1 MVNFKT
7 EMSIYDKFIDKK
19 ELTTKELLEL
29 GLNSHDLTKLVEDG
43 KIRRVRRGFYDL
55 EKCDGLFNYANI
67 LASKKYKKYDRFQ
80 QAINR
85 CLEIDA
91 NNGRIH
97 TRLFLD
103 SLHKNNFEQAIESI
117 RVLINGDN
125 DAYTKDANLWLF
137 LLSFMTELP
146 DDLKD
151 KVSDLK
157 LEDVLTRE
165 DDLRYED
172 KLSQNKIRSNIMNYK
187 FSQASD
193 ELGEL
198 NIKKKPIYILITEKL
213 LSMVKYYDMRNQNNI
228 SSLLVDGKYEEVRDL
243 LIRDRDLHGLSNS
256 NKEILMI
263 LEDLISVIND
273 KKIPEVENMPD
284 SDYLYVEIQ
293 KHNYERALQLY
304 RDFPV
309 KNVSRSV
316 KSVGLL
322 LERINEEINKLKK
335 DDSRS
340 LSVGSDIFVSITNAL
355 QNGDVDKAF
364 LLLDQYLERI
374 NKKQYKNYIANLI
387 KLDVLNKDK
396 GFVESMHELSCVGR
410 DKELFDVALY
420 IQDFYFNLI
429 NKNFMKAAVYLNLI
443 SMSKSLGG
451 VEVEVSQMRRAL
463 IDEAF
468 KNNIKESD
476 LGLLGKE
483 DIIEMEVTS
492 DKLDDLL
499 EEITLPEELDITY
512 TLGDAIDDVANEVSL
527 LMLEPMSDE
536 EISFVTDTCQATDC
550 VQSIV
555 IEEEDGSKR
564 VFLRYYDKN
573 GPYVDISGTLRLAN
587 FKYKN
592 KEYEEA
598 IELYE
603 RVLSKIENPR
613 SFIYGKLGIAYRN
626 ITRDNDYSRAIDYL
640 TLATAASATEENVVD
655 YTDLINKL
663 KFRSNY
669 NGVVLTKK

>member
-1 MVNFKT
+1 MVNFKI

-29 GLNSHDLTKLVEDG
+29 GLNSHDLTNLVSEG

-67 LASKKYKKYDRFQ
+67 LASKKYKNYERFH
-80 QAINR
+80 QALNR
-85 CLEIDA
+85 CLEIEP
-91 NNGRIH
+91 NNGKVH
-97 TRLFLD
+97 TRLLLD
-103 SLHKNNFEQAIESI
+103 SLHKNNFEQAVESI
-117 RVLINGDN
+117 RILSNSSN
-125 DAYTKDANLWLF
+125 DAYKRDANLWLF
-137 LLSFMTELP
+137 MLSFVTELP
-146 DDLKD
+146 DDLKK
-151 KVSDLK
+151 KVSSLK

-165 DDLRYED
+165 DDLRYDD
-172 KLSQNKIRSNIMNYK
+172 KLSQNKIRSNIFNYK
-187 FSQASD
+187 FSYASD
-193 ELGEL
+193 DLNEL
-198 NIKKKPIYILITEKL
+198 NIKKKPIYFLITEKL
-213 LSMVKYYDMRNQNNI
+213 LSMVKYYDMRNQQNI
-228 SSLLVDGKYEEVRDL
+228 SNLLIDGKYEEVRDL
-243 LIRDRDLHGLSNS
+243 LIKDRDLHGLSNV
-256 NKEILMI
+256 NKEILII
-263 LEDLISVIND
+263 LEDLIGVIND

-309 KNVSRSV
+309 KNVSCGV

-322 LERINEEINKLKK
+322 LERINEEINKLNKEEV
-335 DDSRS
+335 RT
-340 LSVGSDIFVSITNAL
+340 LSVGSDIFVNITNAL
-355 QNGDVDKAF
+355 QSGDVDKAF
-364 LLLDQYLERI
+364 LLLDQYLESI
-374 NKKQYKNYIANLI
+374 DKKQYKNYIANLI
-387 KLDVLNKDK
+387 KLDVLNGDR

-410 DKELFDVALY
+410 EKELFDVALY
-420 IQDFYFNLI
+420 IQDFYFNLV

-451 VEVEVSQMRRAL
+451 VEVEVSQMRRTL

-476 LGLLGKE
+476 LGLVGKE
-483 DIIEMEVTS
+483 EVVVE
-492 DKLDDLL
+492 DDLS
-499 EEITLPEELDITY
+499 EEIVAPEIEDLPITY
-512 TLGDAIDDVANEVSL
+512 TLGDAIDDVVNEVNL

-555 IEEEDGSKR
+555 IEEEDGTKR

-592 KEYEEA
+592 REYEEA
-598 IELYE
+598 IELFE
-603 RVLSKIENPR
+603 RVLPKIENPR
-613 SFIYGKLGIAYRN
+613 SFIYSKLGIAYRN
-626 ITRDNDYSRAIDYL
+626 ITKDNDYSKAIDYL
-640 TLATAASATEENVVD
+640 TLATAASASEENVVD

>member
-29 GLNSHDLTKLVEDG
+29 GLNSHDLTNLVNEGKL
-43 KIRRVRRGFYDL
+43 RRVRRGFYDL

-91 NNGRIH
+91 NNGKIH

-103 SLHKNNFEQAIESI
+103 SLHKNNFDQAIESI
-117 RVLINGDN
+117 RVLSNGDN
-125 DAYTKDANLWLF
+125 VAYTKDANLWLF
-137 LLSFMTELP
+137 LLSFITELP
-146 DDLKD
+146 DDLKE
-151 KVSDLK
+151 KVSGLK

-187 FSQASD
+187 FSQAND
-193 ELGEL
+193 NLNEL

-213 LSMVKYYDMRNQNNI
+213 LGMVKYYDMRNQHNI
-228 SSLLVDGKYEEVRDL
+228 GDLLVEGKYEEVRDL

-284 SDYLYVEIQ
+284 SDYLFVEIQ

-340 LSVGSDIFVSITNAL
+340 LSVGSDIFVGITNAL
-355 QNGDVDKAF
+355 QSGDVDKAF
-364 LLLDQYLERI
+364 LLLDQYLESI
-374 NKKQYKNYIANLI
+374 NKKRYKNYIANLI
-387 KLDVLNKDK
+387 KLDVLNGDK

-451 VEVEVSQMRRAL
+451 VEVEVSQMRRTL

-476 LGLLGKE
+476 LGLLSE
-483 DIIEMEVTS
+483 EEIIE
-492 DKLDDLL
+492 DKVDDLL

-536 EISFVTDTCQATDC
+536 EIAFVTDTCQATDC

-587 FKYKN
+587 YKYKN
-592 KEYEEA
+592 GEYEEA
-598 IELYE
+598 IELFE

-613 SFIYGKLGIAYRN
+613 SFIYSKLGIAYRN
-626 ITRDNDYSRAIDYL
+626 ITKDNDYSKAIDYL
-640 TLATAASATEENVVD
+640 TLATAASSTEEDVRD

-663 KFRSNY
+663 KFRTNY

>member
-29 GLNSHDLTKLVEDG
+29 GLNSHDLTNLVNEGKL
-43 KIRRVRRGFYDL
+43 RRVRRGFYDL

-91 NNGRIH
+91 NNGKIH

-103 SLHKNNFEQAIESI
+103 SLHKNNFDQAIESI
-117 RVLINGDN
+117 RVLSNGDN
-125 DAYTKDANLWLF
+125 VAYTKDANLWLF
-137 LLSFMTELP
+137 LLSFITELP
-146 DDLKD
+146 EDLKE
-151 KVSDLK
+151 KVSELK
-157 LEDVLTRE
+157 LEDVLTRD

-187 FSQASD
+187 FSQAND
-193 ELGEL
+193 ELNEL

-213 LSMVKYYDMRNQNNI
+213 LGMVKYYDMRNQHNI
-228 SSLLVDGKYEEVRDL
+228 GALLVEGKYEEVRDL

-284 SDYLYVEIQ
+284 SDYLFVEIQ
-293 KHNYERALQLY
+293 KHNYERALKLY
-304 RDFPV
+304 RDFSV

-322 LERINEEINKLKK
+322 LERINEEISKLRKE
-335 DDSRS
+335 DLPRT
-340 LSVGSDIFVSITNAL
+340 LSVGSDVFVGITNSL
-355 QNGDVDKAF
+355 QSGDVDKAF
-364 LLLDQYLERI
+364 LLLDQYLESI

-387 KLDVLNKDK
+387 KLDVLNGDR

-410 DKELFDVALY
+410 DRKLFDVALY

-451 VEVEVSQMRRAL
+451 VEVEVSQMRRTL

-476 LGLLGKE
+476 LGLLSAE
-483 DIIEMEVTS
+483 DLVVVEEDLSEEIVAPEME
-492 DKLDDLL
+492 DL
-499 EEITLPEELDITY
+499 PITY
-512 TLGDAIDDVANEVSL
+512 TLGDAIDDVVNEVNL

-536 EISFVTDTCQATDC
+536 EIDFVTETCQATDC

-587 FKYKN
+587 YKYKN
-592 KEYEEA
+592 REYEEA
-598 IELYE
+598 IELFE
-603 RVLSKIENPR
+603 RVLPKIENPR
-613 SFIYGKLGIAYRN
+613 SFIYSKLGIAYRN
-626 ITRDNDYSRAIDYL
+626 ITKDNDYSKAIDYL
-640 TLATAASATEENVVD
+640 TLATAASSSEEDVRD

-663 KFRSNY
+663 KFRTNY

>member
-1 MVNFKT
+1 MVNFKI

-29 GLNSHDLTKLVEDG
+29 GLNSHDLTNLVSEG

-67 LASKKYKKYDRFQ
+67 LASKKYKNYERFH
-80 QAINR
+80 QALNR
-85 CLEIDA
+85 CLEIEP
-91 NNGRIH
+91 NNGKVH
-97 TRLFLD
+97 TRLLLD
-103 SLHKNNFEQAIESI
+103 SLHKNNFEQAVESI
-117 RVLINGDN
+117 RILSNSSN
-125 DAYTKDANLWLF
+125 DAYKRDANLWLF
-137 LLSFMTELP
+137 MLSFVTELP
-146 DDLKD
+146 DDLKK
-151 KVSDLK
+151 KVSSLK

-165 DDLRYED
+165 DDLRYDD
-172 KLSQNKIRSNIMNYK
+172 KLSQNKIRSNIFNYK
-187 FSQASD
+187 FSYASD
-193 ELGEL
+193 DLNEL
-198 NIKKKPIYILITEKL
+198 NIKKKPIYFLITEKL
-213 LSMVKYYDMRNQNNI
+213 LNMVKYYDMRNQQNI
-228 SSLLVDGKYEEVRDL
+228 SNLLIDGKYEEVRDL
-243 LIRDRDLHGLSNS
+243 LIKDRDLHGLSVT
-256 NKEILMI
+256 NKEILII
-263 LEDLISVIND
+263 LEDLIGVIND

-309 KNVSRSV
+309 KNVSCGV

-322 LERINEEINKLKK
+322 LERINEEINKLNKEEV
-335 DDSRS
+335 RT
-340 LSVGSDIFVSITNAL
+340 LSVGSDIFVNITNAL
-355 QNGDVDKAF
+355 QSGDVDKAF
-364 LLLDQYLERI
+364 LLLDQYLESI
-374 NKKQYKNYIANLI
+374 DKKQYKNYIANLI
-387 KLDVLNKDK
+387 KLDVLNGDK

-410 DKELFDVALY
+410 EKELFDVALY
-420 IQDFYFNLI
+420 IQDFYFNLV

-451 VEVEVSQMRRAL
+451 VEVEVSQMRRTL

-476 LGLLGKE
+476 LGLVGKE
-483 DIIEMEVTS
+483 EVVVE
-492 DKLDDLL
+492 DDLS
-499 EEITLPEELDITY
+499 EEIVAPEIEDLPITY
-512 TLGDAIDDVANEVSL
+512 TLGDAIDDVVNEVNL

-555 IEEEDGSKR
+555 IEEEDGTKR

-592 KEYEEA
+592 REYEEA
-598 IELYE
+598 IELFE
-603 RVLSKIENPR
+603 RVLPKIENPR
-613 SFIYGKLGIAYRN
+613 SFIYSKLGIAYRN
-626 ITRDNDYSRAIDYL
+626 ITKDNDYSKAIDYL
-640 TLATAASATEENVVD
+640 TLATAASASEENVVD